1 VLPGTCGGSDG
12 TQWFVSFARMPGGF
26 HSACS
31 FQFQWPSQL
40 SLKKRFL
47 WDEGGLVGLDG
58 SVRSLEMRSRGKS
71 PFVLVFKGGGSVLAL
86 CMMVRRIKVS
96 DMRNLIV
103 AVWRV

>member
-1 VLPGTCGGSDG
+1 
-12 TQWFVSFARMPGGF
+12 
-26 HSACS
+26 
-31 FQFQWPSQL
+31 
-40 SLKKRFL
+40 
-47 WDEGGLVGLDG
+47 
-58 SVRSLEMRSRGKS
+58 MRSRGES